1 MHAWKFPSMHGKTNC
16 FHGDGTL
23 CECDEMC
30 VHRRSTLLTHKQS
43 RVEVLLLLSRWFFA
57 CQKNLHAAQSL
68 AISRSD
74 QENVLSRALSRRCVD
89 VYPKIYLC
97 LLVGRFSWL
106 RSFASLSCVARAT
119 CKFPSSSSLCAAFL
133 CLYRKPD
140 NDECECWGGEKPI
153 GWREHF
159 WAKHISPKLPVYVV
173 VGCAVCKM
181 C

>member
-30 VHRRSTLLTHKQS
+30 VHRRSTLLTHKQY
-43 RVEVLLLLSRWFFA
+43 RVEILLLLSRWFFA
-57 CQKNLHAAQSL
+57 WQKNLHAAQSL
-68 AISRSD
+68 AIGSRKCS
-74 QENVLSRALSRRCVD
+74 LARALATMCRCVSED
-89 VYPKIYLC
+89 ISLP
-97 LLVGRFSWL
+97 FSREIFL
-106 RSFASLSCVARAT
+106 TSFFRLSLSCVARAT